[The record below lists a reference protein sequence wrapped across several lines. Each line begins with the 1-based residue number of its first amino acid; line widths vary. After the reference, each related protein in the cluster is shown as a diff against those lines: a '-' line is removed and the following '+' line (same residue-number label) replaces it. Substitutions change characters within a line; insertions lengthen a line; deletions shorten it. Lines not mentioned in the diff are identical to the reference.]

1 MGFEFFKN
9 WLRRLRDSGN
19 LLPFGLVAW
28 IPYFWLV
35 LFFLIPFA
43 IIVGIS
49 FSEGVIAIPP
59 YKPLWSWVNS
69 ETLEIRLSLSNYL
82 FILGD
87 HLYLTAYINSLW
99 VAFFTTVVCLMIGYP
114 MAYGITRAPE
124 KWKLPLLMLV
134 ILPFWTSFLVRVY
147 AWMGLLSDQGFV
159 NHLLIHLG
167 WIKTPLPLMDNFFSV
182 GLGIVYAYLPFMIL
196 PLYAALEKI
205 DLTLVEAA
213 SDLGCQPIRAFWKV
227 VVPLSFRGTLGGA
240 MLVFIPA
247 VGEFV
252 IPELLGGSKI
262 LMIGKVLW
270 NEFFYNRDWPV
281 ASGLAVLMVLL
292 LLLPMVIFQKIQ
304 NRSSSDN
311 L

>member
-1 MGFEFFKN
+1 MEFEFFKN

-19 LLPFGLVAW
+19 LVPFGLVAW

-304 NRSSSDN
+304 NRGSSDN

>member
-1 MGFEFFKN
+1 VGFEFFKN
-9 WLRRLRDSGN
+9 WVRRLRDSGN

-99 VAFFTTVVCLMIGYP
+99 VAFLTTVVCLMIGYP

>member
-19 LLPFGLVAW
+19 LFPFGLVAW

-99 VAFFTTVVCLMIGYP
+99 VALFTTVVCLMIGYP

-159 NHLLIHLG
+159 NHLLIHFG

-304 NRSSSDN
+304 NRISSDN